1 MPGFYFAINFWFL
14 THIYPDEFDNIFSS
28 TYQSTRCVVQV
39 IICCSTFQRPSP
51 LTVDISMMVA
61 ACILDGIWAK
71 HLRSAIRK
79 HKKFIGNYRRSQFP
93 ITMMT
98 KHRKNCE
105 CCPVSLLIVRSQRL
119 SSIQVCQ
126 KKINNI
132 SNVTNLLGYHFH
144 WNCKTIKN
152 CKQIKIVKKKVVKNC
167 QNCQKLSNLSKNVKI
182 VKKKV
187 VKNCQNCQK
196 LSNLSKNVKIVKKI
210 VKLSK
215 NV

>member
-105 CCPVSLLIVRSQRL
+105 CCPVSLLIVKSQRL
-119 SSIQVCQ
+119 SWIQVLNCQ
-126 KKINNI
+126 NCNHLKGH
-132 SNVTNLLGYHFH
+132 NLSKLS
-144 WNCKTIKN
+144 
-152 CKQIKIVKKKVVKNC
+152 KIVKKCKNC
-167 QNCQKLSNLSKNVKI
+167 KMSKL
-182 VKKKV
+182 
-187 VKNCQNCQK
+187 
-196 LSNLSKNVKIVKKI
+196 
-210 VKLSK
+210 
-215 NV
+215 

>member
-1 MPGFYFAINFWFL
+1 MPGFYFAINFWCL
-14 THIYPDEFDNIFSS
+14 THIHPDEFDNIFSS

-105 CCPVSLLIVRSQRL
+105 CCPVSLLIVKSQRL
-119 SSIQVCQ
+119 SWIQV
-126 KKINNI
+126 
-132 SNVTNLLGYHFH
+132 L
-144 WNCKTIKN
+144 
-152 CKQIKIVKKKVVKNC
+152 NC
-167 QNCQKLSNLSKNVKI
+167 QNCNHLKGHVCQNCQQLSTIVKI
-182 VKKKV
+182 VKKMS
-187 VKNCQNCQK
+187 K
-196 LSNLSKNVKIVKKI
+196 L
-210 VKLSK
+210 
-215 NV
+215 